1 MIKKN
6 FDILVVDDEESM
18 RELLDVILSRE
29 GYNITSAGSGSKAI
43 SLLEKKDFDLLLC
56 DIRLGDMTGIDVLKA
71 AKKKDQDSVVIM
83 ISAYASAETAIEA
96 MNSGAYDYVP
106 KPFNNEELKHTIA
119 NALEL
124 KTIEQE
130 KKYIDNELKKQLH
143 FGKIIGNS
151 TAMMHVYNLIK
162 QVAKTKTS
170 ILITGESGTGK
181 ELIAKAIHDE
191 SNRSDKP
198 FVVIN
203 CAGIP
208 ESLMESELFGHKKGA
223 FTGAAYDKKGLFELA
238 DKGTVF
244 LDEIGELSI
253 HLQVKLLRVVQER
266 VFKPVGGIE
275 DIAVDIRIISAT
287 NKDLTSEVIEERFRE
302 DLFYRLNVIEIKLPP
317 LRERKSDL
325 RALAQH
331 FLEKYS
337 NEMGK
342 EITKLSS
349 YAIDLLN
356 KYAFPGNIRELEN
369 LIERSIAISDT
380 NILLPESLSI
390 SMHKRRR
397 FVEGVKGRRFDLNDV
412 ENGVSLDAI
421 LEDLEK
427 AYVKKALEFA
437 GGDKVK
443 AAELLGIN
451 IRSMRYRLEK
461 HHLDSKGE

>member
-1 MIKKN
+1 MDKKN
-6 FDILVVDDEESM
+6 FNILVVDDEESM

-29 GYNITSAGSGSKAI
+29 GYNITSAGSGGKAI
-43 SLLEKKDFDLLLC
+43 SWLGKKDFDLLLC

-71 AKKKDQDSVVIM
+71 AKKKDLNSVVIM

-106 KPFNNEELKHTIA
+106 KPFNNEELKLTIA

-124 KTIEQE
+124 KTIERE

-151 TAMMHVYNLIK
+151 PAMMHVYNLIK

-191 SNRSDKP
+191 SNRRDKP

-266 VFKPVGGIE
+266 VFKAVGGIE

-302 DLFYRLNVIEIKLPP
+302 DLFYRLNVIEIKLPS
-317 LRERKSDL
+317 LRERKSDI

-342 EITKLSS
+342 EVTKLSS

-356 KYAFPGNIRELEN
+356 KYEFPGNIRELEN
-369 LIERSIAISDT
+369 LMERSVAISDT

-427 AYVKKALEFA
+427 AYVKKAFEFS
-437 GGDKVK
+437 GGDKIRS
-443 AAELLGIN
+443 AELLGIN
-451 IRSMRYRLEK
+451 LRSMRYRLEK
-461 HHLDSKGE
+461 HHLYSKGE